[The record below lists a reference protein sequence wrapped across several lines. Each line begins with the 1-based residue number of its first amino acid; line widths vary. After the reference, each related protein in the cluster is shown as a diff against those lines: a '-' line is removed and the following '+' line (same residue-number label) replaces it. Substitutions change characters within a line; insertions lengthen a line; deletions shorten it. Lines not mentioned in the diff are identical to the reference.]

1 MEYLESVLLGI
12 LQGLT
17 EFLPVSSSG
26 HLEIGKA
33 LFGDNIFNNLYFTI
47 VVHSATV
54 LSTLVVFR
62 QEIIRITTGF
72 FRFQKSYEMR
82 FVSAILISLI
92 PVGLVGFFLADK
104 VEALFTGRLQL
115 VGFMLLIT
123 AALNAFA
130 HYSKDRGREIG
141 MKEGLVIGVAQ
152 AIAVIPGIS
161 RSGATIATGLL
172 LGARRTEV
180 ARFSFLMVII
190 PVLGAMVKDLAST
203 NGMVS
208 GALTPGVLVV
218 GFLSAFLTG
227 LLACRMMVRIVQKA
241 SLLGFAVYCAIAG
254 MVTILL
260 SM

>member
-33 LFGDNIFNNLYFTI
+33 LFGNNIFNNIYFTI
-47 VVHSATV
+47 VVHCATV

-62 QEIIRITTGF
+62 REIVQLTTGF
-72 FRFQKSYEMR
+72 FRFQKSYELR

-92 PVGLVGFFLADK
+92 PVGLVGFFLADQ
-104 VEALFTGRLQL
+104 VEALFTGRLML
-115 VGFMLLIT
+115 VGSMLLVT
-123 AALNAFA
+123 ALLNAFA

-141 MKEGLVIGVAQ
+141 IMEGLIIGVAQ

-172 LGARRTEV
+172 LGTKRTEV

-190 PVLGAMVKDLAST
+190 PVLGAMAKDLVST
-203 NGMVS
+203 NGTVS
-208 GALTPGVLVV
+208 GSLSPGVLAV
-218 GFLSAFLTG
+218 GFFAAFITG
-227 LLACRMMVRIVQKA
+227 LAACRFMIRVVQKA
-241 SLLGFAVYCAIAG
+241 SLLGFAIYCALAG
-254 MVTILL
+254 TITILL
-260 SM
+260 SL